1 MGQSKREVLSAV
13 RAKAVLLAHVR
24 TAADVLQTQ
33 KPPADEAVHEARKRL
48 KRARASL
55 RLLRAIIGD
64 EAYRRENVVLRDA
77 ARPLSSA
84 RDAAVMEQALAGIVN
99 ETPTA
104 QWAAPLRQQFVEKR
118 RDARRHG
125 LDRIAIGR
133 IVEALEG
140 SAARI
145 APWDVEAAACE
156 RLRDAIERLYR
167 KGRKALAH
175 AVKESSAESLHE
187 ARKQVKYLELALEP
201 FLQERKDSDRK
212 DRLSRIVDKAEA
224 IEEDLGEDHDLAV
237 LRAQAAALLGAR
249 EAEGKALFTEIESR
263 QQRLRAK
270 ALKRAR
276 KFYKRKPARFRT
288 KVTRELVPDDST
300 SGSA

>member
-1 MGQSKREVLSAV
+1 MGQSRREVLSGA
-13 RAKAVLLAHVR
+13 RAKAVLLDHVCS
-24 TAADVLQTQ
+24 AAAVLQRQ
-33 KPPADEAVHEARKRL
+33 KPPGDEAVHEARKRL

-55 RLLRAIIGD
+55 RLLRVVIGD
-64 EAYRRENVVLRDA
+64 EAYRRENVALRDA
-77 ARPLSSA
+77 ARPLSPA
-84 RDAAVMEQALAGIVN
+84 RDAAVMEQALAGIVK
-99 ETPTA
+99 ETPAA

-118 RDARRHG
+118 RDARRYG

-145 APWDVEAAACE
+145 AAWDVEAAACE

-201 FLQERKDSDRK
+201 FLQESKDSDRK

-224 IEEDLGEDHDLAV
+224 IEEDLGQDHDLAV
-237 LRAQAAALLGAR
+237 LRTQAAALLGAR
-249 EAEGKALFTEIESR
+249 EAEGKPLFSAIESR

-276 KFYKRKPARFRT
+276 KFYKKKPARFRA

-300 SGSA
+300 SGSG